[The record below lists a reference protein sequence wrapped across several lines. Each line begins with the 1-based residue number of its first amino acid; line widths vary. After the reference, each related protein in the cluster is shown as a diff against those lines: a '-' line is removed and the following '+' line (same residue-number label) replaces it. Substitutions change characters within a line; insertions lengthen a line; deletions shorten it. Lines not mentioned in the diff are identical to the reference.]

1 MKIYQFSLRF
11 EKLDPNVKYNMLGE
25 KVYNVFPDSNSLIG
39 EVVQYDRKELMVK
52 IQLYE
57 AMEQSELCPQIQEYM
72 FNVKYTGV

>member
-57 AMEQSELCPQIQEYM
+57 AMKFSELCQHIQDYM